1 MAEYIVKGKI
11 QDYDKSK
18 LYVEILDNDQHW
30 FDDRIDDL
38 LGSSWTDEYGKFE
51 IQFDDSLYKDNWFE
65 GKPEL
70 FLIIRDKSGKILYKT
85 NTKSPSNPDDTENL
99 TFEIVIPKKR
109 SIVDSPYDAANAT
122 RMSAFARI
130 GDTIDLTDNVGN
142 SSRLLMQSLN
152 AWILYTNDT
161 KWDIIGYDGP
171 QVERYP
177 WREEHTHKLKWNN
190 G

>member
-1 MAEYIVKGKI
+1 
-11 QDYDKSK
+11 
-18 LYVEILDNDQHW
+18 
-30 FDDRIDDL
+30 
-38 LGSSWTDEYGKFE
+38 
-51 IQFDDSLYKDNWFE
+51 
-65 GKPEL
+65 
-70 FLIIRDKSGKILYKT
+70 
-85 NTKSPSNPDDTENL
+85 
-99 TFEIVIPKKR
+99 
-109 SIVDSPYDAANAT
+109 
-122 RMSAFARI
+122 MSAFARI
-130 GDTIDLTDNVGN
+130 GDTIDLTNNVVN